1 MLLVG
6 LMFVFIYL
14 TFSTGFNRFVEQEE
28 QKHVNVVKQQLVELY
43 GQSNSWQPIS
53 QNIQL
58 WRSIVE
64 QKAKPK
70 ELKKADKDQPPKPK
84 INSLSPA
91 FLWINLPPG
100 SLKTGQRISLYNANE
115 QVIVGRD
122 YLRDNPQIEP
132 ILLNR
137 NIIGWIGFE
146 PSRLVESS
154 PAKAFLTAQFH
165 NYFMITLCV
174 ILLAFIVSI
183 ALSRHL
189 MKPIRGIVAG
199 TNALKSGDYSN
210 RITSLTQDE
219 LGILSANFNEL
230 AETLEQNQKMRTQW
244 VSDTSHELR
253 TPLTVL
259 RSHLL
264 AVQDGVF
271 VPDEKRIAL
280 LIKQTDNL
288 SRIVDDLTQL
298 AHSDATILTYTD
310 KCLDIIQVFEGSLE
324 DFALRFKQQ
333 GLVVHSVALKRA
345 GKCMIRG
352 DKERLHQLFI
362 NLLENTCKYTHPG
375 GQLNIVV
382 NKTDS
387 QIELVLQDSAPGVSP
402 EDQDKLFERF
412 YRVEKSR
419 HRGLGGSGL
428 GLALCKQI
436 VEAHSGDISLHSSP
450 FGGLA
455 VQICLPLLEQ

>member
-1 MLLVG
+1 
-6 LMFVFIYL
+6 MFVFIYL

-28 QKHVNVVKQQLVELY
+28 QKHVNAVKQQLIELY
-43 GQSNSWQPIS
+43 VQSNSWQPIS

-58 WRSIVE
+58 WRFIVE

-70 ELKKADKDQPPKPK
+70 EFKKEDKDRPPKPK
-84 INSLSPA
+84 ANSLPPE
-91 FLWINLPPG
+91 FLWIKFPPG
-100 SLKTGQRISLYNANE
+100 ALKTGQRISLYDVNE
-115 QVIVGRD
+115 KVIVGRD
-122 YLRDNPQIEP
+122 YLSENPQVEP

-137 NIIGWIGFE
+137 NVIGWIGFQ
-146 PSRLVESS
+146 PSRIVESS
-154 PAKAFLTAQFH
+154 PAKAFLAAQFH

-189 MKPIRGIVAG
+189 MKPIREIVAG
-199 TNALKSGDYSN
+199 TDALKNGDYSK
-210 RITSLTQDE
+210 RITPLTQDE
-219 LGILSANFNEL
+219 LGILSENFNEL
-230 AETLEQNQKMRTQW
+230 AQTLEQNHHMRTQW

-271 VPDEKRIAL
+271 IPDEKRIAL
-280 LIKQTDNL
+280 LVKQTDNL
-288 SRIVDDLTQL
+288 GHIVDDLTQL
-298 AHSDATILTYTD
+298 AHSDAAIFTYKE

-324 DFALRFKQQ
+324 DFAVRFEQE
-333 GLVVHSVALKRA
+333 GLAVHSDALKKT
-345 GKCMIRG
+345 GQCMVSG
-352 DKERLHQLFI
+352 DKDRLHQLFI
-362 NLLENTCKYTHPG
+362 NLLENTCKYTHRD
-375 GQLNIVV
+375 GQLNIIV
-382 NKTDS
+382 NKTNS
-387 QIELVLQDSAPGVSP
+387 QVELILQDSTPGVLP
-402 EDQDKLFERF
+402 EDQNKLFERF

-419 HRGLGGSGL
+419 HRDLGGSGL

-436 VEAHSGDISLHSSP
+436 VEAHSGKISLQSSP
-450 FGGLA
+450 LGGLT